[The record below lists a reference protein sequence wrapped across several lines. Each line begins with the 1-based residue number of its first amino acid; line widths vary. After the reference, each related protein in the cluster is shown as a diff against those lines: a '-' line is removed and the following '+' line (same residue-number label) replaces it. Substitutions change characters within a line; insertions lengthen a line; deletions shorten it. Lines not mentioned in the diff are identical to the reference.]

1 MVQCLFLTLN
11 RKTTLLLNNVV
22 AICGA
27 VLMLL
32 SKTALSFEMIMV
44 ARVLYGLNAGALEK
58 SVHAFC
64 FMMCFLSL

>member
-1 MVQCLFLTLN
+1 MFCTMCVLTLH

-44 ARVLYGLNAGALEK
+44 ARVLYGLNAGVLEK
-58 SVHAFC
+58 SVHVF
-64 FMMCFLSL
+64 S